1 MPKPASTPRADWV
14 ADELRRA
21 IMARDF
27 KPGDRLA
34 TTMLADRY
42 QVSQTPLREAFARL
56 AGEGWVDYVP
66 QRGVRVADISV
77 KDMLDI
83 YELRELLEPMAIRRS
98 TTHGDETWKALVQVS
113 FDDMVKLAGP
123 EPADLEGGSYDE
135 YESAH
140 SQFHRVLLQE
150 CGSQWLIRLTSML
163 SDQCMRFR
171 RLSLPLRSRLGS
183 VYAEHERLCHAA
195 IIGDPELAAD
205 AALVHMRNT
214 KLAILEWAT
223 PANGHAGH
231 DHAHDDHDDS
241 VGSPA

>member
-1 MPKPASTPRADWV
+1 MSDGVSVSRADWV
-14 ADELRRA
+14 TDEIRRA

-27 KPGDRLA
+27 APGEKLT
-34 TTMLADRY
+34 TTMLAERFR
-42 QVSQTPLREAFARL
+42 VSQTPLREAFARL

-66 QRGVRVADISV
+66 QRGVRVADISIR
-77 KDMLDI
+77 DMLEI
-83 YELRELLEPMAIRRS
+83 YELREMLEPLAISRS
-98 TTHGDETWKALVQVS
+98 TAHGDDAWKALVQVS
-113 FDDMVKLAGP
+113 FDDMVQLAGP
-123 EPADLEGGSYDE
+123 GPAGLDGGA
-135 YESAH
+135 YETYEVAH

-195 IIGDPELAAD
+195 MIGDPDEAAD
-205 AALVHMRNT
+205 AALAHMRNT

-223 PANGHAGH
+223 PTDGH
-231 DHAHDDHDDS
+231 DHDGA
-241 VGSPA
+241 VTAPAPA